1 MLRLDFDIHPAALID
16 RRPEYLAPMISG
28 LDGIW
33 ITAAEPYVSFDENGL
48 FEASSMVGGAVF
60 QRVKPNFGNQQ
71 LAEQGSGIVFHAGQ
85 NCGLFA
91 KFPNGLGQVV
101 SCALRFTSASQNAK
115 TLLTF
120 NPTGQDNYV
129 FLSQSGRELLLKDQ
143 QTTQECVVQHD
154 APYAD
159 IGVLLAITDERLS
172 LQVVDGAFIQSKY
185 GMDIDLRQS
194 MEVFLGCRKNRGGL
208 QKTLGEFVLKDF
220 ILLPDLDIFADMDR
234 PCQIRHE
241 LERYLNS
248 GSKYGI

>member
-16 RRPEYLAPMISG
+16 RKPEYLAPMISG

-33 ITAAEPYVSFDENGL
+33 ITAAEASVSFDENGVL
-48 FEASSMVGGAVF
+48 EVSSIVGGVVF
-60 QRVKPNFGNQQ
+60 QRVQPNLGNQQ
-71 LAEQGSGIVFHAGQ
+71 LAEHGSGIVFRAGQ

-91 KFPNGLGQVV
+91 KFPKGLGQGV

-120 NPTGQDNYV
+120 NPTGQENYA
-129 FLSQSGRELLLKDQ
+129 FLSQSGRELVLKDQ

-154 APYAD
+154 APSAD
-159 IGVLLAITDERLS
+159 IGVLLAITEERLS
-172 LQVVDGAFIQSKY
+172 LQVVGGEIAQTKQ
-185 GMDIDLRQS
+185 GMDLDLTQS

-220 ILLPDLDIFADMDR
+220 ILLPDLDIFADTDR
-234 PCQIRHE
+234 PCQIRRE
-241 LERYLNS
+241 LERFLNS